1 MDTIKNVTQLFI
13 GKDPS
18 RGAVVDE
25 VINVYT
31 QLADGEIVLTNPAN
45 VVLNNTT
52 TAAEAALGFKFIQRS
67 GTKLIHSDIVLPY
80 MVRHYNLTATA
91 KETQQLDF
99 VGSNGTTGSIGT
111 VASNIYTIRL
121 NCLDKTTAGFMQQ
134 KIKEG
139 FYKSNANATSYTQWA
154 IAEGLV
160 KSLIANYSRETEQDI
175 TFGVTNSGANVD
187 LGTGAGTV
195 TFTKGSIYA
204 VFGTAIDD
212 ATANAILLVGDLLAA
227 TDAKTEAMYRVVAID
242 VPTETATLNI
252 PWQAETV
259 TIANATVGRVI
270 GATAQAADYGVK
282 LQGVDREFK
291 AGYYWS
297 NVNFW
302 DTQVDFGALAGEI
315 LITTTAA
322 FPGNGTG
329 QYVANLEGELQADE
343 FIYRGFPEAGV
354 VNRTDGI
361 GTTWYDVCIIE
372 HKHNLEAAQGTPTES
387 PKSIMIAWDVDVNGD
402 GTLVSNSMEADALG
416 LLALDQIIVTLW
428 GIGSA
433 QVGNVT

>member
-1 MDTIKNVTQLFI
+1 
-13 GKDPS
+13 
-18 RGAVVDE
+18 
-25 VINVYT
+25 
-31 QLADGEIVLTNPAN
+31 
-45 VVLNNTT
+45 
-52 TAAEAALGFKFIQRS
+52 
-67 GTKLIHSDIVLPY
+67 
-80 MVRHYNLTATA
+80 
-91 KETQQLDF
+91 
-99 VGSNGTTGSIGT
+99 
-111 VASNIYTIRL
+111 
-121 NCLDKTTAGFMQQ
+121 
-134 KIKEG
+134 
-139 FYKSNANATSYTQWA
+139 
-154 IAEGLV
+154 
-160 KSLIANYSRETEQDI
+160 
-175 TFGVTNSGANVD
+175 
-187 LGTGAGTV
+187 
-195 TFTKGSIYA
+195 
-204 VFGTAIDD
+204 
-212 ATANAILLVGDLLAA
+212 LVGDLLAA

-259 TIANATVGRVI
+259 TIANIVVGRVI